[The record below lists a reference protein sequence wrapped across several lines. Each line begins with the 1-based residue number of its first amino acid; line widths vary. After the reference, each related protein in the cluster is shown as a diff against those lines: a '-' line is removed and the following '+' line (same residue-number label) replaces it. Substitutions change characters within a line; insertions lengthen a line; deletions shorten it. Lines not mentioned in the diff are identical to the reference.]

1 MKRTTKQNFGIHLI
15 LLGAVLLTVV
25 PYIWMFLT
33 SVKTQGESIMVP
45 PKLFPEIWRWDN
57 YKILFQTLPFDKFF
71 FNTFVSTVIITV
83 VQVFFCAM
91 AAYSFARLKFPGKK
105 TIFILIL
112 SIMMVPGQIYLIPQ
126 YMIIQKLGLLNT
138 ISALILPSLFSAYGT
153 FLLINFFESVP
164 MSLEEAAIIDGCSYP
179 QIFFK
184 IMLPLVVPGLIA
196 LAILVSLWSWNS
208 LMWPLIVNSSTDKM
222 TLSAGLANLS
232 GRAGTKY
239 PLLMAGSVLA
249 SVPMITFFFLLQK
262 KFIAGISMS
271 GSKG

>member
-1 MKRTTKQNFGIHLI
+1 MKINRKNNFWIHTVLI
-15 LLGAVLLTVV
+15 GAVLLTVI
-25 PYIWMFLT
+25 PYVWMFLT

-45 PKLFPEIWRWDN
+45 PKMFPEVWRWDN

-71 FNTFVSTVIITV
+71 INTFVSTVVITV
-83 VQVFFCAM
+83 FQVFFCAM

-105 TIFILIL
+105 VIFIIIL
-112 SIMMVPGQIYLIPQ
+112 SIMMVPWQIYLIPQ

-153 FLLINFFESVP
+153 FLLINFFESIP

-249 SVPMITFFFLLQK
+249 SVPMILFFFLLQK
-262 KFIAGISMS
+262 KFIAGISAS
-271 GSKG
+271 GTKG